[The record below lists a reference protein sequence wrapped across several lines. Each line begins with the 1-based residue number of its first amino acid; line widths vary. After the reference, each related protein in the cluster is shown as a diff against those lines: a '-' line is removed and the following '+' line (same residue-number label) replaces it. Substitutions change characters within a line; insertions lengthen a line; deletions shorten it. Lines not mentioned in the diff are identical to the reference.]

1 MRLSFRPVGA
11 RYFWIA
17 TALIFSATMGSPS
30 AWAQRTC
37 ELSSVLQQVVGG
49 VRSTVGTA
57 VTPSGNIVESRAAVA
72 ATTNSALQPLTDILQ
87 PVVDA
92 IPPLTNPPP
101 SVTDTLPPALDPLV
115 PVASQT
121 DGVADRVVDNLCNA
135 VKGLGVQSGIAA
147 LTTNNLT
154 GAILGRL
161 DGLRGQGLAGGSWL
175 LGSDAN
181 SDGKMSLGAAGKA
194 RPAPP
199 PGTVGPLTV
208 YAGGTLLGGNSSD
221 LPNAAGFSYDGG
233 SGMLGL
239 EYSVSRNL
247 ILGIAGSFTA
257 IDADLNT
264 GGAVGADVI
273 HGAAYLSYATRAW
286 FIDALAAYGAID
298 LDLAR
303 PGTSET
309 VRGSTSGGAWAAAAR
324 GGYLFDFGK
333 VRAGPIAGLTYVHAR
348 IDGYTETGSDP
359 SAMVV
364 GGQTVD
370 SLTGSAGLR
379 FLAPFQTGGT
389 LFVPYLNVTLEHHF
403 GNDTAELT
411 TGLVGSGGTQPP
423 TVSFPTFGAR
433 DYGKIEGGLTIELA
447 PEASVSVSG
456 ASTFARDDGHDYRV
470 SAGLNYR
477 F

>member
-1 MRLSFRPVGA
+1 MRMPFRPVGA
-11 RYFWIA
+11 RSFWIA
-17 TALIFSATMGSPS
+17 IGLISSATMGAPS
-30 AWAQRTC
+30 AWAQKTC
-37 ELSSVLQQVVGG
+37 DLSGVVRG
-49 VRSTVGTA
+49 V
-57 VTPSGNIVESRAAVA
+57 VTPSGNVIVNPAAVA
-72 ATTNSALQPLTDILQ
+72 ATTNSALQPLTDILLPDVDTRP
-87 PVVDA
+87 PVA
-92 IPPLTNPPP
+92 NNL
-101 SVTDTLPPALDPLV
+101 LPALTDPLELV
-115 PVASQT
+115 PDQVDDA
-121 DGVADRVVDNLCNA
+121 ADRVGGGVCNA

-147 LTTNNLT
+147 LATGNLT

-161 DGLRGQGLAGGSWL
+161 DASRGLGGGWSPASSGGST
-175 LGSDAN
+175 
-181 SDGKMSLGAAGKA
+181 DGRMSLGATDKT
-194 RPAPP
+194 RPVPP
-199 PGTVGPLTV
+199 PGAVGPLTV
-208 YAGGTLLGGNSSD
+208 YAGGTFLGGNSSD
-221 LPNAAGFSYDGG
+221 LANAAGFSYGGG
-233 SGMLGL
+233 SGVLGL
-239 EYSVSRNL
+239 EYGVNRNL
-247 ILGIAGSFTA
+247 ILGVAGSFTA

-286 FIDALAAYGAID
+286 FVDALAAYGAID

-303 PGTSET
+303 PGTNET

-324 GGYLFDFGK
+324 GGYLFDLGK

-348 IDGYTETGSDP
+348 IDGYAESGNDP

-364 GGQTVD
+364 GDQTVD

-379 FLAPFQTGGT
+379 FLAPFQAGGT

-403 GNDTAELT
+403 GSDTAQLT
-411 TGLVGSGGTQPP
+411 TGLAGSGGTQPL

-470 SAGLNYR
+470 SAGLIYR